1 MVSFSSFSNILKWD
15 YSDIQDDPIYKNE
28 VQANQ
33 VTAFALLCCAI
44 VMIAVCLMVVFGLM
58 WYEKLGFVLI
68 TIFNV
73 ILLGVPALICFHYKG
88 RKRWIKFML
97 VLALL
102 GVICLLYL
110 VLCVDV
116 LILIPL
122 PLVLSVRYF
131 SKRLTLY
138 TIAFTYI
145 MFFLAVLF
153 NVILNVYINITVL
166 DLAGVTVTIHGS
178 LVDSIQEAAMNA
190 YGDSYTSIVLN
201 LEILNDYIPNGLLI
215 LLFSIICLS
224 AVSTG
229 KSMMEEGM
237 AIAES
242 TTRLKSEL
250 KTASDI
256 QLGMLPERSS
266 KKYEYD
272 LCCSMIPAK
281 EVGGDLYDYFM
292 VDQNR
297 LALIVADV
305 SGKGVPAAL
314 FMAITKTLL
323 KDNLADMEPSEA
335 VTRVN
340 QTLCDNNKAN
350 LFVTAWVG
358 VVDIKNNRLTYVNAG
373 HNPPLIRRGNGDYE
387 YLESD
392 PDIVLA
398 ALDGYQYTQFEN
410 DLVPGD
416 RLFLYTDGVTE
427 AKDSDSGM
435 YGEERLR
442 NFLNSNAGVDPGQL
456 VAGLKEDIDIF
467 AGDAEQFDDMTML
480 SFYYENSREGQKEH
494 IYGASV
500 SELPAVQEYVHEEVK
515 DAGLSD
521 ADIGMIKVCVDEVFA
536 NIASYAY
543 PDREGS
549 VKVVTDFKGGTLKLQ
564 FIDSGVPFNP
574 LLKEDPDIELSAED
588 RDIGGLGILITKTY
602 FDRMEYEYSG
612 NQNIFTLYKTWGAAE

>member
-1 MVSFSSFSNILKWD
+1 MVSLSSFSNILKWD
-15 YSDIQDDPIYKNE
+15 YSDIQDDPVYKNE

-33 VTAFALLCCAI
+33 VTALALLLCAI

-58 WYEKLGFVLI
+58 WYDKIGFVLI
-68 TIFNV
+68 TV
-73 ILLGVPALICFHYKG
+73 LCVLILGIPALVCFHYKG
-88 RKRWIKFML
+88 RRGWIKFML

-102 GVICLLYL
+102 GVISILYL

-122 PLVLSVRYF
+122 PMVLSVRYF
-131 SKRLTLY
+131 SKRLTLH
-138 TIAFTYI
+138 TIAYTYI
-145 MFFLAVLF
+145 FFFFAVVF
-153 NVILNVYINITVL
+153 NVLVNVYINVTVL
-166 DLAGVTVTIHGS
+166 DLAGVTITVHDS
-178 LVDSIQEAAMNA
+178 LVDSIQQAAMDA

-201 LEILNDYIPNGLLI
+201 LEMLNDYIPNVLLL

-224 AVSTG
+224 AASTG
-229 KSMMEEGM
+229 KRMMEEGM

-242 TTRLKSEL
+242 TARLKSEL
-250 KTASDI
+250 NTASDI

-297 LALIVADV
+297 LAVIVADV

-340 QTLCDNNKAN
+340 QMLCNNNKAN

-358 VVDIKNNRLTYVNAG
+358 VIDIKNNRLTFVNAG
-373 HNPPLIRRGNGDYE
+373 HNPPLIRHGNGDYE

-398 ALDGYQYTQFEN
+398 AMDGYQYTQVGRE
-410 DLVPGD
+410 LIPGD

-427 AKDSDSGM
+427 AKDSDNRM

-442 NFLNSNAGVDPGQL
+442 EFLNSNEDIDPEQL
-456 VAGLKEDIDIF
+456 VADLKDDIDRF
-467 AGDAEQFDDMTML
+467 ACDVEQFDDMTML
-480 SFYYENSREGQKEH
+480 SFYYENGREGQKEH
-494 IYGASV
+494 IYEASA
-500 SELPAVQEYVHEEVK
+500 SELPRVQEYVHEEVK
-515 DAGLSD
+515 DVGLSD
-521 ADIGMIKVCVDEVFA
+521 TDLSMIKVCVDEVFA

-549 VKVVTDFKGGTLKLQ
+549 VKVVTDFKDGTFKLQ
-564 FIDSGVPFNP
+564 FIDSGIPFNP
-574 LLKEDPDIELSAED
+574 LLKEDPDIEMSAED
-588 RDIGGLGILITKTY
+588 REIGGLGILITKTY
-602 FDRMEYEYSG
+602 FDHMEYEYSG
-612 NQNIFTLYKTWGAAE
+612 NQNILTLYKTWKVSE